1 MGPTT
6 IAGLPAHAL
15 LVHIVVVMV
24 PLTALLVILT
34 VLWPAA
40 QRRLGIITPLVAFA
54 TLVAVPLTTQSG
66 EWLEHHTERNPL
78 VEAHTHLG
86 DQLLIWSIAVFLLS
100 TAWWVIHSERARNR
114 LRSRVGRVD
123 AVSAN
128 RTVALA
134 IAIVAVVVAA
144 GSAIQVYRIGDSGAK
159 AVWHDQTD

>member
-66 EWLEHHTERNPL
+66 EWLEHHTE
-78 VEAHTHLG
+78 
-86 DQLLIWSIAVFLLS
+86 
-100 TAWWVIHSERARNR
+100 
-114 LRSRVGRVD
+114 
-123 AVSAN
+123 
-128 RTVALA
+128 
-134 IAIVAVVVAA
+134 
-144 GSAIQVYRIGDSGAK
+144 
-159 AVWHDQTD
+159 